1 MITVHILEANL
12 KALPGKIPLLVTET
26 LTHSLPLPPWVAGS
40 THTPAGGQGD
50 TSHPAMHSQSSAQQG
65 DGH

>member
-12 KALPGKIPLLVTET
+12 RALPGKIPLLVTET
-26 LTHSLPLPPWVAGS
+26 LTHSLPLPPWAAGS
-40 THTPAGGQGD
+40 THIPVGGQGD